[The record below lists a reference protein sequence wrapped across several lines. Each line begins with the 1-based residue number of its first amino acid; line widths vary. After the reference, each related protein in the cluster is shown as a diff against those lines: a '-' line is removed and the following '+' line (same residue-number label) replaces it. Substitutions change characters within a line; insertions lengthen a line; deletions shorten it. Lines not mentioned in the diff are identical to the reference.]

1 MEDLKVALQDYTL
14 LQRKLKQSICLEL
27 WKKVWLLW
35 ACWILIKYINISII
49 FYVCSKSKTSF

>member
-27 WKKVWLLW
+27 WKKGVVVMSLLNFNK
-35 ACWILIKYINISII
+35 IYKYFNY
-49 FYVCSKSKTSF
+49 FFCSKSKTSF